1 MRLSLCIVQNLIELE
16 LEEEETVN
24 KRNEK
29 RERETM
35 QNWKGDRWPL
45 HLFPVLS
52 DEEEEEATGWLVVGF
67 LFFMKS
73 FSAQ

>member
-1 MRLSLCIVQNLIELE
+1 MRSLIIPNSISFPVVGPDQIDDDNVIRSMRLSLCIVQNLIELE

-35 QNWKGDRWPL
+35 QN
-45 HLFPVLS
+45 
-52 DEEEEEATGWLVVGF
+52 
-67 LFFMKS
+67 
-73 FSAQ
+73 